1 MIQVLLNKKVLDFE
15 TNYSYYDFKEET
27 GEFLQPANSKKA
39 VETNLYLFQNPRIVP
54 EGVWYEMTVVRRK
67 ESFETITVDL
77 TENEES
83 FRKYFKDIAK
93 DFRKLNIKILN
104 YDSVYLIH
112 AYMYIEDF
120 DTGLT
125 KIKFTNFNEQYLV
138 DDEVIEHGVHDFSI
152 LMAYLREEDEN
163 ANMLKFYRTIG
174 DFRYVNDRFY
184 ISADTM
190 QDHFDDIFHESE
202 DISEILRGQK
212 MRELVI
218 DYFKSRVSEYD
229 KSGEFYRNS
238 KFNYINIDKI
248 QDFILTLPDELIKQ
262 VLRITEQT
270 SQNLHLRRLLAE
282 DTIDWKQIK
291 EYQLRTSD
299 IDLFLK
305 YRDLVEIDNDALEK
319 LIAKFMNDPEREV
332 KVVQHAWS
340 LCGCFQWYISERLKT
355 CTREDH
361 LRSVLDEVKQSGE
374 IVKADAIRSLFN
386 YRYMN
391 LTKEDYDIFHQF
403 FEVRDVSA
411 ARFLIKIAL
420 ISGQEP
426 DEIRGL
432 IYKLETD
439 DLISRYNPGLFDYY
453 QNYSFKEGLKWID
466 EFQAMEK
473 AKKFEQEKARTRK
486 AAKLSKFI
494 KDTKDLVVVVKSVY
508 DPRNKDYVAIN
519 SRHGEDLGILLSDEK
534 NLFLIEGRKYDYI
547 INVERVRKLR
557 NGILHLDVFEGDA
570 GTLVGRDGSNIR
582 YILERLNQLGCNLSN
597 IKIYSHNEVD
607 LFYSVSQ
614 S

>member
-138 DDEVIEHGVHDFSI
+138 EDEVIEHGVHDFSI

-202 DISEILRGQK
+202 DVSEILRGQK

-270 SQNLHLRRLLAE
+270 SQNLHLRRQVAE

-607 LFYSVSQ
+607 LFYSVS
-614 S
+614 

>member
-67 ESFETITVDL
+67 ESFETTTVDL

-138 DDEVIEHGVHDFSI
+138 DDEVIEHGVHDFSM
-152 LMAYLREEDEN
+152 LMAYLREENEE

-174 DFRYVNDRFY
+174 DFSYVNDRFY
-184 ISADTM
+184 ISAETM

-202 DISEILRGQK
+202 DISEILRDQK
-212 MRELVI
+212 MRQSVI
-218 DYFKSRVSEYD
+218 SYLKSRISEYE

-248 QDFILTLPDELIKQ
+248 QDFILTLPGELIKQ

-270 SQNLHLRRLLAE
+270 SQNLHLRRQVAE

-607 LFYSVSQ
+607 LFYSVS
-614 S
+614 

>member
-67 ESFETITVDL
+67 ESFETTTVDL

-270 SQNLHLRRLLAE
+270 SQNLHLRRQVAE

-519 SRHGEDLGILLSDEK
+519 SRHGEDLGIPFK
-534 NLFLIEGRKYDYI
+534 
-547 INVERVRKLR
+547 
-557 NGILHLDVFEGDA
+557 
-570 GTLVGRDGSNIR
+570 
-582 YILERLNQLGCNLSN
+582 
-597 IKIYSHNEVD
+597 
-607 LFYSVSQ
+607 
-614 S
+614 

>member
-67 ESFETITVDL
+67 ESFETTTVDL

-361 LRSVLDEVKQSGE
+361 LRSVLDEVRQSGQ

-386 YRYMN
+386 YRYIN
-391 LTKEDYDIFHQF
+391 LTKKDYDIFHQF
-403 FEVRDVSA
+403 FEVRDTSA

-473 AKKFEQEKARTRK
+473 ARKFEQEKARTRK
-486 AAKLSKFI
+486 AAKLAKFI

-508 DPRNKDYVAIN
+508 DPRNKDYVVIN

-547 INVERVRKLR
+547 INVERVRSLR

-570 GTLVGRDGSNIR
+570 GIIVGRDGSNIR

-597 IKIYSHNEVD
+597 IKIYSHNEAD
-607 LFYSVSQ
+607 LFYSVS
-614 S
+614 

>member
-93 DFRKLNIKILN
+93 DFRKQNIKILN

-138 DDEVIEHGVHDFSI
+138 DDDVIEYGIHDFGR
-152 LMAYLREEDEN
+152 LMAYLREEDEE

-174 DFRYVNDRFY
+174 DFSYVNDRFY
-184 ISADTM
+184 ISAETM

-202 DISEILRGQK
+202 DISEILRNQK
-212 MRELVI
+212 MRQSVI
-218 DYFKSRVSEYD
+218 SYLKSRISEYQ

-248 QDFILTLPDELIKQ
+248 QDFILTLPDKLIKQ

-299 IDLFLK
+299 IELFLK

-340 LCGCFQWYISERLKT
+340 LCGCYQWYISERLKT

-361 LRSVLDEVKQSGE
+361 LRSVLDEVKQSGQ

-386 YRYMN
+386 YRYIN
-391 LTKEDYDIFHQF
+391 LTKEDYDIIHQS
-403 FEVRDVSA
+403 FEIRDTSA

-426 DEIRGL
+426 DEITGL

-582 YILERLNQLGCNLSN
+582 HILERLNQLGCNLSN

-607 LFYSVSQ
+607 LFYSVS
-614 S
+614 

>member
-67 ESFETITVDL
+67 ESFEVTTVDL

-83 FRKYFKDIAK
+83 FHKYFKDIAK

-138 DDEVIEHGVHDFSI
+138 DDEVIEHGVHDFSM
-152 LMAYLREEDEN
+152 LMTYLREEDEN

-190 QDHFDDIFHESE
+190 QDQFDDILHESE
-202 DISEILRGQK
+202 DISEILRDQK

-270 SQNLHLRRLLAE
+270 SQNLHLRRQIAE

-305 YRDLVEIDNDALEK
+305 HRDLVEIDNDALEK

-340 LCGCFQWYISERLKT
+340 LCGCYQWYISERLKT

-607 LFYSVSQ
+607 LFYSVS
-614 S
+614 

>member
-1 MIQVLLNKKVLDFE
+1 
-15 TNYSYYDFKEET
+15 
-27 GEFLQPANSKKA
+27 
-39 VETNLYLFQNPRIVP
+39 
-54 EGVWYEMTVVRRK
+54 MTVVRRK
-67 ESFETITVDL
+67 ESFETTTVGL
-77 TENEES
+77 TENKES

-93 DFRKLNIKILN
+93 DFRKQNIKILN

-138 DDEVIEHGVHDFSI
+138 DDDVIEYGIHDFGR
-152 LMAYLREEDEN
+152 LMAYLREEDEE

-174 DFRYVNDRFY
+174 DFSYANDRFY
-184 ISADTM
+184 ISAETM

-202 DISEILRGQK
+202 DISEILRDQK
-212 MRELVI
+212 MRQSVI
-218 DYFKSRVSEYD
+218 SYLKSRISEYE

-238 KFNYINIDKI
+238 KFNYIKIDKI
-248 QDFILTLPDELIKQ
+248 QDFILTLPGELIKQ
-262 VLRITEQT
+262 VLCITEQT
-270 SQNLHLRRLLAE
+270 SQNLHLRRQIAE

-305 YRDLVEIDNDALEK
+305 YRDLVEINNDSLEK
-319 LIAKFMNDPEREV
+319 LIAKFMDNPEHEV
-332 KVVQHAWS
+332 KVVQHAWN
-340 LCGCFQWYISERLKT
+340 LCGCYQWYISERMKT

-361 LRSVLDEVKQSGE
+361 LKSVLDEVKQSGQ

-386 YRYMN
+386 YRYIN

-403 FEVRDVSA
+403 FEIRDTSA

-453 QNYSFKEGLKWID
+453 QNYGFKEGLKWID

-473 AKKFEQEKARTRK
+473 AKKFEREKERNRK
-486 AAKLSKFI
+486 AAKLIKFV

-508 DPRNKDYVAIN
+508 DSRNKDYIVIN
-519 SRHGEDLGILLSDEK
+519 SRHGEELGILLSNEK
-534 NLFLIEGRKYDYI
+534 SLFLIEGRRYDYI

-557 NGILHLDVFEGDA
+557 NGILYLDVFEGDA
-570 GTLVGRDGSNIR
+570 GIIVGRDGSNIR

-597 IKIYSHNEVD
+597 IKIYSHNKAD
-607 LFYSVSQ
+607 LFYSVAGS
-614 S
+614 

>member
-202 DISEILRGQK
+202 DIIEILRGQK

-361 LRSVLDEVKQSGE
+361 LRSVLDEVRQSGQ

-386 YRYMN
+386 YRYIN
-391 LTKEDYDIFHQF
+391 LTKKDYDIFHQF
-403 FEVRDVSA
+403 FEVRDTSA

-607 LFYSVSQ
+607 LFYSVS
-614 S
+614 

>member
-270 SQNLHLRRLLAE
+270 SQNLHLRRQVAE

-453 QNYSFKEGLKWID
+453 QKYSFKEGLKWID

-607 LFYSVSQ
+607 LFYSVS
-614 S
+614 

>member
-67 ESFETITVDL
+67 ESFETTTVDL

-270 SQNLHLRRLLAE
+270 SQNLHLRRQVAE

-607 LFYSVSQ
+607 LFYSVS
-614 S
+614 

>member
-202 DISEILRGQK
+202 DVSEILRGQK

-270 SQNLHLRRLLAE
+270 SQNLHLRRQVAE

-607 LFYSVSQ
+607 LFYSVS
-614 S
+614 

>member
-67 ESFETITVDL
+67 ESFETTTVDL

-270 SQNLHLRRLLAE
+270 SQNLHLRRQVAE

-473 AKKFEQEKARTRK
+473 ARKFEQEKARTRK
-486 AAKLSKFI
+486 AAKLAKFI

-570 GTLVGRDGSNIR
+570 GTLVGRDGSKIR

-597 IKIYSHNEVD
+597 IKIYSHNEPD
-607 LFYSVSQ
+607 LFYSVS
-614 S
+614 

>member
-67 ESFETITVDL
+67 ESFEVTTVDL

-83 FRKYFKDIAK
+83 FHKYFKDIAK

-138 DDEVIEHGVHDFSI
+138 DDEVIEHGVHDFSM
-152 LMAYLREEDEN
+152 LMTYLREEDEN

-190 QDHFDDIFHESE
+190 QDQFDDILHESE
-202 DISEILRGQK
+202 DISEILRDQK

-238 KFNYINIDKI
+238 KYNYINIDKI

-270 SQNLHLRRLLAE
+270 SQNLHLRRQIAE

-305 YRDLVEIDNDALEK
+305 HRDLVEIDNDALEK

-340 LCGCFQWYISERLKT
+340 LCGCYQWYISERLKT

-607 LFYSVSQ
+607 LFYSVS
-614 S
+614 

>member
-67 ESFETITVDL
+67 ESFEAITVDL

-163 ANMLKFYRTIG
+163 ASMLKFYRTIG

-270 SQNLHLRRLLAE
+270 SQNLHLRRQVAE

-570 GTLVGRDGSNIR
+570 GTLVGRDGSKIR

-597 IKIYSHNEVD
+597 IKIYSHNEPD
-607 LFYSVSQ
+607 LFYSVS
-614 S
+614 

>member
-1 MIQVLLNKKVLDFE
+1 MIQVLLNKKVIDFE

-27 GEFLQPANSKKA
+27 GKFLQPANSKKA
-39 VETNLYLFQNPRIVP
+39 VETNLYLFQNPRVVP

-93 DFRKLNIKILN
+93 DFRKQNIKILN

-138 DDEVIEHGVHDFSI
+138 DDVVIEYGIHDFGR
-152 LMAYLREEDEN
+152 LMAYLREENEE

-174 DFRYVNDRFY
+174 DFSYANDRFY
-184 ISADTM
+184 ISAETM
-190 QDHFDDIFHESE
+190 QDNFDDIFHESE
-202 DISEILRGQK
+202 DISEILRDQK
-212 MRELVI
+212 MRQSVI
-218 DYFKSRVSEYD
+218 SYLKSRISEYQ

-248 QDFILTLPDELIKQ
+248 QDFILTLPGELIKQ

-305 YRDLVEIDNDALEK
+305 YRDLVEIDNDSLEK

-332 KVVQHAWS
+332 KVVQHAWN
-340 LCGCFQWYISERLKT
+340 LCGCYQWYISERLNT

-361 LRSVLDEVKQSGE
+361 LRSVLDEVKQSGQ
-374 IVKADAIRSLFN
+374 IVKSDAIRSLFN
-386 YRYMN
+386 YRYIN

-403 FEVRDVSA
+403 FEVRDASA

-453 QNYSFKEGLKWID
+453 QNYGFQEGLKWID

-473 AKKFEQEKARTRK
+473 AKKFEREKERNRK
-486 AAKLSKFI
+486 AAKLIKFV
-494 KDTKDLVVVVKSVY
+494 KGTKDLVVVVKSVY
-508 DPRNKDYVAIN
+508 DSRNKDYIVIN

-570 GTLVGRDGSNIR
+570 GTLVGRDGSKIR

-607 LFYSVSQ
+607 LFYSVS
-614 S
+614 

>member
-67 ESFETITVDL
+67 ESFETTTVDL

-138 DDEVIEHGVHDFSI
+138 DDDVIEYGVHDYSM

-163 ANMLKFYRTIG
+163 ANMLKFYRTVG

-190 QDHFDDIFHESE
+190 QGHFDDIFHESE
-202 DISEILRGQK
+202 DISEILRDQK

-218 DYFKSRVSEYD
+218 GYLKSRVSEYD
-229 KSGEFYRNS
+229 RSGEFYRDS

-248 QDFILTLPDELIKQ
+248 QDFILTLPGELIKQ

-270 SQNLHLRRLLAE
+270 SQNLHLRRQVAE

-508 DPRNKDYVAIN
+508 DPRNKDHVVIN

-547 INVERVRKLR
+547 INVERVRNLR

-570 GTLVGRDGSNIR
+570 GTIVGRDGSNIR
-582 YILERLNQLGCNLSN
+582 CILERLNQLGCNLSN
-597 IKIYSHNEVD
+597 IKIYSHNEAN
-607 LFYSVSQ
+607 LFYSVS
-614 S
+614 

>member
-54 EGVWYEMTVVRRK
+54 EGVWYEMTIVRRK
-67 ESFETITVDL
+67 ESFETTTVDL

-93 DFRKLNIKILN
+93 DFRKQNIKILN

-112 AYMYIEDF
+112 AYMYVEDF

-138 DDEVIEHGVHDFSI
+138 DDEVIEHGVHDFSM

-163 ANMLKFYRTIG
+163 ANMLKFYRTVG

-202 DISEILRGQK
+202 DISEILRDQK
-212 MRELVI
+212 MRESVI
-218 DYFKSRVSEYD
+218 GYLKSRVSEYD
-229 KSGEFYRNS
+229 KSGEFYRDS

-270 SQNLHLRRLLAE
+270 SQNLHLRRQVAE
-282 DTIDWKQIK
+282 ETIDWKQIK

-305 YRDLVEIDNDALEK
+305 YRDLVEIDNDSLEK

-332 KVVQHAWS
+332 KVVQNAWS
-340 LCGCFQWYISERLKT
+340 LCGCYQWYISERLKI

-361 LRSVLDEVKQSGE
+361 LRSVLDEVKQSGQ

-386 YRYMN
+386 YRYIN

-403 FEVRDVSA
+403 FEVRDASA

-439 DLISRYNPGLFDYY
+439 DLISRYNSGLFDYY
-453 QNYSFKEGLKWID
+453 QNYGFKEGLKWID

-473 AKKFEQEKARTRK
+473 ARKFEQEKERTRK
-486 AAKLSKFI
+486 AAKLAKFI

-508 DPRNKDYVAIN
+508 DPRNKDYVVIN

-582 YILERLNQLGCNLSN
+582 CILERLNQLGCNLSN

-607 LFYSVSQ
+607 LFYSVS
-614 S
+614 

>member
-163 ANMLKFYRTIG
+163 ASMLKFYRTIG

-270 SQNLHLRRLLAE
+270 SQNLHLRRQVAE

-319 LIAKFMNDPEREV
+319 LIAKIMNDPEREV

-486 AAKLSKFI
+486 AAKLAKFI

-570 GTLVGRDGSNIR
+570 GTLVGRDGSKIR

-597 IKIYSHNEVD
+597 IKIYSHNEPD
-607 LFYSVSQ
+607 LFYSVS
-614 S
+614 

>member
-270 SQNLHLRRLLAE
+270 SQNLHLRRQVAE

-534 NLFLIEGRKYDYI
+534 KLFLIEGRKYDYI

-607 LFYSVSQ
+607 LFYSVS
-614 S
+614 

>member
-39 VETNLYLFQNPRIVP
+39 VETNLYLFQNPRVVP

-93 DFRKLNIKILN
+93 DFRKQNIKILN

-138 DDEVIEHGVHDFSI
+138 DDDVIEYGIHDFGR
-152 LMAYLREEDEN
+152 LMAYLREEDEE

-174 DFRYVNDRFY
+174 DFSYANDRFY
-184 ISADTM
+184 ISAETM
-190 QDHFDDIFHESE
+190 QDNFDDIFHESE
-202 DISEILRGQK
+202 DISEILRDQK
-212 MRELVI
+212 MRQSVI
-218 DYFKSRVSEYD
+218 SYLKSRISEYQ

-248 QDFILTLPDELIKQ
+248 QDFILTLPGELIKQ

-305 YRDLVEIDNDALEK
+305 YRDLVEIDNDSLEK

-332 KVVQHAWS
+332 KVVQHAWN
-340 LCGCFQWYISERLKT
+340 LCGCYQWYISERLKT

-361 LRSVLDEVKQSGE
+361 LRSVLDEVKQSGQ
-374 IVKADAIRSLFN
+374 IVKSDAIRSLFN
-386 YRYMN
+386 YRYIN

-403 FEVRDVSA
+403 FEVRDASA

-607 LFYSVSQ
+607 LFYSVS
-614 S
+614 

>member
-1 MIQVLLNKKVLDFE
+1 MIQVLLNKKVLDYE

-67 ESFETITVDL
+67 ESFETTTVDL

-138 DDEVIEHGVHDFSI
+138 DDEVIEYGVHDFSM

-190 QDHFDDIFHESE
+190 QDQFDDILHESE
-202 DISEILRGQK
+202 DISEILCDQK
-212 MRELVI
+212 MRESVI
-218 DYFKSRVSEYD
+218 SYLKSRISEYQ

-248 QDFILTLPDELIKQ
+248 QDFILTLPGELIKQ

-305 YRDLVEIDNDALEK
+305 YRDLVEIDNDSLEK

-332 KVVQHAWS
+332 KVVQHAWN
-340 LCGCFQWYISERLKT
+340 LCGCYQWYISERMKT

-361 LRSVLDEVKQSGE
+361 LRSVLDEVRQSGQ

-386 YRYMN
+386 YRYIN

-403 FEVRDVSA
+403 FEVRDTSA

-453 QNYSFKEGLKWID
+453 QNYGFKEGLKWID

-473 AKKFEQEKARTRK
+473 ARKFEQEKARTRK
-486 AAKLSKFI
+486 AAKLAKFI

-534 NLFLIEGRKYDYI
+534 NCF
-547 INVERVRKLR
+547 
-557 NGILHLDVFEGDA
+557 
-570 GTLVGRDGSNIR
+570 
-582 YILERLNQLGCNLSN
+582 
-597 IKIYSHNEVD
+597 
-607 LFYSVSQ
+607 
-614 S
+614 

>member
-1 MIQVLLNKKVLDFE
+1 MVQVLLNKKVIDFE

-67 ESFETITVDL
+67 ESFETTTVDL

-291 EYQLRTSD
+291 DYQLRTSD

-305 YRDLVEIDNDALEK
+305 HRDLVEIDNDSLEK
-319 LIAKFMNDPEREV
+319 LITKFMNSPEREV
-332 KVVQHAWS
+332 KVVQHAWG
-340 LCGCFQWYISERLKT
+340 LCGCYQWYISERLKT

-361 LRSVLDEVKQSGE
+361 LRSVLDEVKQSGQ

-607 LFYSVSQ
+607 LFYSVS
-614 S
+614 

>member
-67 ESFETITVDL
+67 ESFETTTVDL

-138 DDEVIEHGVHDFSI
+138 DDEVIEHGVHDFSM
-152 LMAYLREEDEN
+152 LMAYLREENEE

-174 DFRYVNDRFY
+174 DFSYVNDRFY
-184 ISADTM
+184 ISAETM

-202 DISEILRGQK
+202 DISEILRDQK
-212 MRELVI
+212 MRQSVI
-218 DYFKSRVSEYD
+218 SYLKSRISEYE

-248 QDFILTLPDELIKQ
+248 QDFILTLPGELIKQ

-270 SQNLHLRRLLAE
+270 SQNLHLRRQVAE

-597 IKIYSHNEVD
+597 IKIYSHNEPD
-607 LFYSVSQ
+607 LFYSVS
-614 S
+614 

>member
-1 MIQVLLNKKVLDFE
+1 MVQVLLNKKVIDIE

-54 EGVWYEMTVVRRK
+54 EGFWYEMTVVRRK
-67 ESFETITVDL
+67 ESFETTTVDL

-138 DDEVIEHGVHDFSI
+138 DDDVIEYGIHDFGR
-152 LMAYLREEDEN
+152 LMAYLREEDEE

-174 DFRYVNDRFY
+174 DFSYANDRFY
-184 ISADTM
+184 ISAETM

-202 DISEILRGQK
+202 DISEILRDQK
-212 MRELVI
+212 MRQSVI
-218 DYFKSRVSEYD
+218 SYLKSRISEYQ

-248 QDFILTLPDELIKQ
+248 QDFILTLPGELIRQ
-262 VLRITEQT
+262 VLCITEQT
-270 SQNLHLRRLLAE
+270 SQNLHLRRQIAE

-305 YRDLVEIDNDALEK
+305 YRDLLEIDNDSLEK
-319 LIAKFMNDPEREV
+319 LIAKFMNDPKREV
-332 KVVQHAWS
+332 KVVQHAWN
-340 LCGCFQWYISERLKT
+340 LCGCYQWYISERLKT

-361 LRSVLDEVKQSGE
+361 LRSVLDEVKQSGQ

-386 YRYMN
+386 YRYIN
-391 LTKEDYDIFHQF
+391 LTKEDYDIFHQS
-403 FEVRDVSA
+403 FEIRDTSA

-426 DEIRGL
+426 DEITGL

-453 QNYSFKEGLKWID
+453 QNYGFKEGLKWID

-473 AKKFEQEKARTRK
+473 AKKFEREKERNRK
-486 AAKLSKFI
+486 AAKLIKFV
-494 KDTKDLVVVVKSVY
+494 KGTKDLVVVVKSVY
-508 DPRNKDYVAIN
+508 DSRNKDYIVIN
-519 SRHGEDLGILLSDEK
+519 SRHGEELGILLSNEK
-534 NLFLIEGRKYDYI
+534 SLFLIEGRRYDYI
-547 INVERVRKLR
+547 INVERVRSLR

-570 GTLVGRDGSNIR
+570 GIIVGRDGSNIR

-597 IKIYSHNEVD
+597 IKIYSHNKAD
-607 LFYSVSQ
+607 LFYSVAES
-614 S
+614 